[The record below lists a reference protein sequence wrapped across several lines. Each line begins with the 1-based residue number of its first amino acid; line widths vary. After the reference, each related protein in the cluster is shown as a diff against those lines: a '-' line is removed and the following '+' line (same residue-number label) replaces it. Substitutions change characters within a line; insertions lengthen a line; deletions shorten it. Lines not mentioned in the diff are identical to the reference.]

1 MLDGAGVVEL
11 MELHGG
17 GLELSVHDAVKKVL
31 LLKKKR
37 K

>member
-1 MLDGAGVVEL
+1 L

-31 LLKKKR
+31 LLKKKI